1 MELKPIKSRKIYE
14 EIVQQIKELIANG
27 SLKPGDRLLAERQ
40 LAERLKVSRVSVR
53 EALRTL
59 EIMGF
64 IETRTG
70 GGSYV
75 KESRT
80 DEIVNCL
87 AMFITA
93 ERDSLREVFEVRK
106 IFETASARLAAQRAT
121 AADIA
126 RIQDYLEKMKNAY
139 SLEDSEKG
147 MDFDLQFHFA
157 IAEASHNRWLM
168 RLLHTISDSYNKTV
182 SAARQQLH
190 LSAKTA
196 KKITEQHNKIFKAI
210 LDKDSELAEKHM
222 LEHLQMAESS
232 VDAVMKELKSKPTKS
247 KSPLKAG

>member
-14 EIVQQIKELIANG
+14 EIVQQIRDLIVNG

-40 LAERLKVSRVSVR
+40 LAEKLKVSRVSVR

-75 KESRT
+75 KENSSE
-80 DEIVNCL
+80 EIVNCL

-93 ERDSLREVFEVRK
+93 ERDTLLEIFEVRK
-106 IFETASARLAAQRAT
+106 IFETAAASLAAERAT
-121 AADIA
+121 PSDIS
-126 RIQDYLEKMKNAY
+126 RIQDCLENMKAAY
-139 SLEDSEKG
+139 SLDDSEKG
-147 MDFDLQFHFA
+147 MDYDMQFHFA
-157 IAEASHNRWLM
+157 IAEATQNRWLM
-168 RLLHTISDSYNKTV
+168 RLLHPISGSYEKAI
-182 SAARQQLH
+182 SAAREQLH
-190 LSAKTA
+190 MNAKTA
-196 KKITEQHNKIFKAI
+196 KKIIEQHNKIFKAI
-210 LDKDSELAEKHM
+210 RDRNPDVAMEYMREHLKLAEQS
-222 LEHLQMAESS
+222 LEVAIR
-232 VDAVMKELKSKPTKS
+232 KIKSKSLKT